1 MSKHHLTHASEIYY
15 GDSYDAALFALNG
28 RPGVPIHPLT
38 KVTLG
43 SPVAAATDALIKA
56 ATSTEL
62 PNTETVTYTTATD
75 NTSPLDGTIAAPST
89 VFLNGANVL
98 VWSLDVPRALTAVM
112 SHSSAVVASTLI
124 VSGYDMYGA
133 PMTELFTFTAGTTS
147 KAVAGKKAFK
157 YIYSYA
163 ITAAADAEANT
174 LNVGFGDVLGLPY
187 SLPAKSDLL
196 TNGVFFNE
204 VLEAT
209 APTVVIADA
218 TTATNATGDVRGTV
232 DLNSALDGSAVSVW
246 YRTNPTSRTS
256 LLGVTQA

>member
-38 KVTLG
+38 KVTIG
-43 SPVAAATDALIKA
+43 SPVAASAAAFISA
-56 ATSTEL
+56 ATTTEMPSASTI
-62 PNTETVTYTTATD
+62 TYTTATD
-75 NTSPLDGTIAAPST
+75 NTSPLDGAIAAPAT
-89 VFLNGANVL
+89 KFLNGADVL
-98 VWSLDVPRALTAVM
+98 VWSLDVPRALTATM
-112 SHSSAVVASTLI
+112 THNSSIVACTMI

-133 PMTELFTFTAGTTS
+133 PMTELYTFPATGTSTT
-147 KAVAGKKAFK
+147 VAGKKAFK
-157 YIYSYA
+157 YIFSFA
-163 ITAAADAEANT
+163 ITSAGVATTNT

-209 APTVVIADA
+209 APTVVIAVS

-232 DLNSALDGSAVSVW
+232 DLNSALDGSAVSLW
-246 YRTNPTSRTS
+246 YRTDPTSRTS
-256 LLGVTQA
+256 LLGVPQA